1 MQDTVPMETQVAEQ
15 LLEAAKID
23 VSKQERKAL
32 LEMDESAS
40 QRREEYQGVKRKVAD
55 TAEFGAGEKGIMAGE
70 GPGRNE
76 AATPSDPTK
85 KHCPEIKSASE
96 ASTPAANAK
105 QEPQQHPAKGQQE
118 PEQPPKIKQE
128 PQQPPKIKQ
137 GPQQPPKIK
146 QEPKSP
152 GKITQE
158 PVQPPVRKCQQ
169 RTQQPLMAK
178 IKQEPPDLPPSQPLT
193 GASPADVS
201 HVAAFNQVRAEP
213 KPGQSQKPD
222 PLAPELPKSPTKPVS
237 GKGPAESS
245 ANSKA
250 TVAKG
255 KVCPASRQVKGA
267 SGVHGDEKM
276 KPKLLADQ
284 VAMSPTE
291 QAKMAK
297 GSEEKEDEGE
307 EKPKRGR
314 PRSKATA
321 KSAAKAKAKAKS
333 KGCNGKRPMD
343 EDGSQETHY
352 YTPKKKKPAK
362 KTPTP
367 PPMKSMKKEPSKEDN
382 KAKKNAKKGKK
393 TKEEERKA
401 LLSRK
406 SCAYKRV
413 RLIMTKEG
421 RSMDEILKAA
431 RQATCPH

>member
-1 MQDTVPMETQVAEQ
+1 MQDTVPMETQVAEK

-23 VSKQERKAL
+23 VSRQERKAL

-40 QRREEYQGVKRKVAD
+40 QRREEYQGVKRKVAG
-55 TAEFGAGEKGIMAGE
+55 TAEFGASEKGIMA
-70 GPGRNE
+70 
-76 AATPSDPTK
+76 AATPSDPMK

-96 ASTPAANAK
+96 APTPAANVK
-105 QEPQQHPAKGQQE
+105 QEPQQHPAKGQ
-118 PEQPPKIKQE
+118 QE

-152 GKITQE
+152 RNIKQE
-158 PVQPPVRKCQQ
+158 PVEPPVRECQQ

-201 HVAAFNQVRAEP
+201 HAAAFNQVRAEP

-237 GKGPAESS
+237 GRDRGESS

-267 SGVHGDEKM
+267 SGVHGDEIT

-297 GSEEKEDEGE
+297 GSEEKEDEGG

-314 PRSKATA
+314 PKTKATA

-367 PPMKSMKKEPSKEDN
+367 TPMKSMKKEPSKEDK

-421 RSMDEILKAA
+421 HSMDEILKAA